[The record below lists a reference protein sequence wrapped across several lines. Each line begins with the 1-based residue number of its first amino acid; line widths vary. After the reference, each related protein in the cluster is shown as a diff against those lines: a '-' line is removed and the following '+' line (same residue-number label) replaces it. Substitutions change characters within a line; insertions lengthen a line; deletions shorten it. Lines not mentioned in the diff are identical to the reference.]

1 MSQEMQKM
9 MINMKSSFIFI
20 YELIVTL
27 WNTLLV
33 IINGIRTYTP
43 IVYNFMYVFT
53 ETLYDK
59 GYDDNEP
66 VSPKKPL
73 IDNTWC
79 NIDPNNIIE
88 DEDKKE
94 IVETQEKSKTE

>member
-20 YELIVTL
+20 YELLVTL
-27 WNTLLV
+27 WNTLL
-33 IINGIRTYTP
+33 IIIDGVKAYTP

-79 NIDPNNIIE
+79 DIDHKNIV
-88 DEDKKE
+88 DEDKKRM
-94 IVETQEKSKTE
+94 

>member
-1 MSQEMQKM
+1 MQKM

-20 YELIVTL
+20 YELLVTL
-27 WNTLLV
+27 WNTLL
-33 IINGIRTYTP
+33 IIIDGVKAYTP

-79 NIDPNNIIE
+79 DIDHKNIV
-88 DEDKKE
+88 DEDKKRM
-94 IVETQEKSKTE
+94 

>member
-1 MSQEMQKM
+1 MSEEMQKM
-9 MINMKSSFIFI
+9 MINMKSTFILI
-20 YELIVTL
+20 YELLVTL
-27 WNTLLV
+27 WNTLLI
-33 IINGIRTYTP
+33 IINGIKTYTP

-66 VSPKKPL
+66 VSPKTPL
-73 IDNTWC
+73 IDKTWC
-79 NIDPNNIIE
+79 NIDPDNIIE

>member
-9 MINMKSSFIFI
+9 MINMKPTFILI
-20 YELIVTL
+20 YELLVSL
-27 WNTLLV
+27 WNTLL
-33 IINGIRTYTP
+33 IIITGIKTYTP

-66 VSPKKPL
+66 VSPKTPL
-73 IDNTWC
+73 IDKTWC

-88 DEDKKE
+88 NEDKKRM
-94 IVETQEKSKTE
+94 

>member
-27 WNTLLV
+27 WNTLLI

-53 ETLYDK
+53 ETLYDR
-59 GYDDNEP
+59 DFDNDEP
-66 VSPKKPL
+66 ISPKTQL
-73 IDNTWC
+73 IDKSWC
-79 NIDPNNIIE
+79 DIDPNNIIE
-88 DEDKKE
+88 DKDKKRM
-94 IVETQEKSKTE
+94 

>member
-1 MSQEMQKM
+1 MQKM

-27 WNTLLV
+27 WNTLLI

-53 ETLYDK
+53 ETLYDR
-59 GYDDNEP
+59 DFDNDEP
-66 VSPKKPL
+66 ISPKTQL
-73 IDNTWC
+73 IDKSWC
-79 NIDPNNIIE
+79 DIDPNNIIE
-88 DEDKKE
+88 DKDKKRM
-94 IVETQEKSKTE
+94 

>member
-1 MSQEMQKM
+1 MQKM

-53 ETLYDK
+53 ETLYDR
-59 GYDDNEP
+59 DFDNDEP
-66 VSPKKPL
+66 ISPKTQL
-73 IDNTWC
+73 IDKSWC
-79 NIDPNNIIE
+79 DIDPNNIIE
-88 DEDKKE
+88 DKDKKRM
-94 IVETQEKSKTE
+94 

>member
-1 MSQEMQKM
+1 MQKM

-27 WNTLLV
+27 WNTLLI

-66 VSPKKPL
+66 VSPKTPL
-73 IDNTWC
+73 IDKTWC
-79 NIDPNNIIE
+79 NIDPNNIINNG
-88 DEDKKE
+88 KKR
-94 IVETQEKSKTE
+94 K